1 MTSELHINETL
12 TTPDVDLTG
21 KRMLITGSSRGVGA
35 EVARIAAE
43 RGAAVAVNC
52 RSKVRR
58 AEQVAEKIRAAGG
71 TAVIVEADMTDRDSV
86 DAMFETVKEQLGGL
100 DIFVLNASG
109 GLEKDVPENYGM
121 VLNRDSQVYAAR
133 KALEYLQPGGVIVF
147 VTSHLAHFHGEK
159 PVPDVY
165 EVVAVSKKAGED
177 ELRKMLPEFERAGV
191 RFVVASGDL
200 IDGTITPKL
209 LDRIRP
215 GIIEGR
221 RAEAG
226 WLPTTEDFAA
236 AIVLAAGRDDLET
249 GATVYV
255 GSTDWG
261 SSLS

>member
-43 RGAAVAVNC
+43 RGAAVAVSY

-100 DIFVLNASG
+100 DIVVLNASG

-133 KALEYLQPGGVIVF
+133 KALEYIQPGGVIVF

-165 EVVAVSKKAGED
+165 EVVAASKKAGED

-191 RFVVASGDL
+191 RFAVASGDL
-200 IDGTITPKL
+200 IDGTITPRL

-236 AIVLAAGRDDLET
+236 SIVLAAGRDDLEP